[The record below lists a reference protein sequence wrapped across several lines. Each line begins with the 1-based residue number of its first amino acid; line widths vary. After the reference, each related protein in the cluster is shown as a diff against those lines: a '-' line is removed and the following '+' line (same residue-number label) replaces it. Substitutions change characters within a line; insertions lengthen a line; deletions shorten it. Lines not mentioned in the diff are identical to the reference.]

1 MLPRLKMSLRSSV
14 NDERLTGLAL
24 LAVATDI
31 SVKPEAVVDNFLKQ
45 GKRRIA

>member
-1 MLPRLKMSLRSSV
+1 MLRRLKTWMRSSM
-14 NDERLTGLAL
+14 NDERLTGLDL

-31 SVKPEAVVDNFLKQ
+31 SVKPEAVVHNLLKQ